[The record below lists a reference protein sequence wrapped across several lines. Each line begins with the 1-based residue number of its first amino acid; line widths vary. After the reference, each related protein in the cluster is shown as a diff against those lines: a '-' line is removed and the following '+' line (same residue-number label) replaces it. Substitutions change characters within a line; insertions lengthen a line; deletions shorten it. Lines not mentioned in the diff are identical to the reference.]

1 MGKSVYTLSQQKY
14 SIKLWGWLASERWKL
29 SAFITKGIY
38 RFRYFQCLPVFI
50 IRPTIMLWRVSS
62 VRLSVRSSVR
72 LSVNIW
78 LLTGVITCRITFNF
92 ADIIHLVWPI
102 HDAGNEPWSSSNMRI
117 LTQLLIFT
125 CWSFLKPFCKLEY
138 ISLAMGPTDTSV
150 IPPEFVFS
158 WKCTRWW
165 SKQNENDTNYFIST
179 PFRPKG
185 YCRCLRLFVRPSLTF
200 TLTVR

>member
-1 MGKSVYTLSQQKY
+1 MNWQTNIIELDWSINSYYAVWCHNASEATIKDMGKSVYTLSQQKY

-62 VRLSVRSSVR
+62 VRPSVRSSVR

-78 LLTGVITCRITFNF
+78 LFTGVITCRITFNF

-102 HDAGNEPWSSSNMRI
+102 HDAGNEPWSPSNMRI

-125 CWSFLKPFCKLEY
+125 CWSFLKPFCKLE
-138 ISLAMGPTDTSV
+138 
-150 IPPEFVFS
+150 
-158 WKCTRWW
+158 
-165 SKQNENDTNYFIST
+165 
-179 PFRPKG
+179 
-185 YCRCLRLFVRPSLTF
+185 PSNLVQLKHWTH
-200 TLTVR
+200 